1 MFRRRARLLVKYS
14 VYHWP
19 IISAKGDL
27 VSVWLTRV
35 REMVPVGPH
44 VQSKTGTWTSYSHAH
59 WFHFLDSCSRSCGAD
74 IICQHVT
81 PTFSAH
87 ASDVILCLATNS
99 ITSVTH
105 QAVHVAAADVR
116 RPAWYRSWGWLRHSN
131 QASYRRGPACGRHS
145 NSQVSYRHE
154 ELKSDPHGPRS
165 SEPCTAS

>member
-1 MFRRRARLLVKYS
+1 MGDEHDCSSNTECIIGPSFPQKATWSAYGSHVCEKWSLLVPTDRRKQERGRQT
-14 VYHWP
+14 P
-19 IISAKGDL
+19 ILIGSI
-27 VSVWLTRV
+27 
-35 REMVPVGPH
+35 
-44 VQSKTGTWTSYSHAH
+44 
-59 WFHFLDSCSRSCGAD
+59 FLDSCSRSCGAD

-154 ELKSDPHGPRS
+154 ELKSDLHGPRS

>member
-35 REMVPVGPH
+35 REMEPVGPH
-44 VQSKTGTWTSYSHAH
+44 GQTKTGTWTSNSYTH
-59 WFHFLDSCSRSCGAD
+59 WFYFLGFMQPIMWSRY
-74 IICQHVT
+74 HVT

-116 RPAWYRSWGWLRHSN
+116 RPSWYRSWGWLRHSN

-145 NSQVSYRHE
+145 NSQASYRHVV
-154 ELKSDPHGPRS
+154 LKSDLHGPRS
-165 SEPCTAS
+165 SGPCTAS